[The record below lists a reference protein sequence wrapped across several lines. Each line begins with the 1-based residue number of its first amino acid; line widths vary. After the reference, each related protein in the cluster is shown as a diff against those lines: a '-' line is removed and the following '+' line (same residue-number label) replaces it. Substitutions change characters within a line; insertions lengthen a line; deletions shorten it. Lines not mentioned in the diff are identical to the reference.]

1 MTSIRY
7 SLPLS
12 HQQQEQ
18 QQKEDTRSKVV
29 FKDTGHQTMKDSGLE
44 KWETNEVSSTISPS
58 YCLEFPVHDTEKGTR
73 ESQADS
79 LTWGDCLRIP
89 EDQVL
94 RVDKT
99 ESQRG

>member
-12 HQQQEQ
+12 RQQQEQ

-44 KWETNEVSSTISPS
+44 KWETNEVSSTFSSTISPS
-58 YCLEFPVHDTEKGTR
+58 YCLEFPVHDTK
-73 ESQADS
+73 
-79 LTWGDCLRIP
+79 
-89 EDQVL
+89 
-94 RVDKT
+94 
-99 ESQRG
+99 